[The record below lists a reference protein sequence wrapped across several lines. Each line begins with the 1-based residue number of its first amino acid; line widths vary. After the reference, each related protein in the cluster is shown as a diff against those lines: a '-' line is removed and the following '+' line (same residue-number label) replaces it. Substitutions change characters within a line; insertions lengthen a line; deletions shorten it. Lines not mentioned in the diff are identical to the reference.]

1 MSSKMEDLSEKPI
14 FALEEQLARQKG
26 ILLNG

>member
-1 MSSKMEDLSEKPI
+1 MSKGTEDISEKPI